1 MTDVNTPTLYTLPN
15 GVAVQQCHRYETDF
29 VYREVFID
37 HIYTRDFPD
46 LPAAPCVIDVG
57 VNIGLFSLFI
67 RQQFPQARIYGFEP
81 SPELFAL
88 ASSNLANRNTTL
100 FQQGLGAQSGQQRF
114 TYYPNYSLLSGFHGH
129 AEEDKQ
135 LLSAGIVQQ
144 LQHKE
149 DADAY
154 LELLIG
160 DKLEQPRHY
169 DCDITTLSA
178 ILAQEEI
185 PVVDLLKIDAEKAEV
200 DVLRGIAASNWPKI
214 LRIVIEAHSRDSA
227 DATETIL
234 RDQHYT
240 VRRQINARHQRA
252 EIFTITAQR
261 NS

>member
-1 MTDVNTPTLYTLPN
+1 MLPN

-37 HIYTRDFPD
+37 RIYTRNFPD

-57 VNIGLFSLFI
+57 ANIGLFSLFI
-67 RQQFPQARIYGFEP
+67 RQQFPGARIYGFEP

-88 ASSNLANRNTTL
+88 ASANLAHRNTTL
-100 FQQGLGAQSGQQRF
+100 FQQGLGARPGQQPF

-129 AEEDKQ
+129 AVEDRQ

-149 DADAY
+149 EADAY

-160 DKLEQPRHY
+160 DKLEDARHY
-169 DCDITTLSA
+169 NCEITTLSA
-178 ILAQEEI
+178 ILAREKI

-200 DVLRGIAASNWPKI
+200 DVLRGIAAGDWPKI
-214 LRIVIEAHSRDSA
+214 RRIVIEAHSRDSA
-227 DATETIL
+227 DATEQL
-234 RDQHYT
+234 LHAQQYT
-240 VRRQINARHQRA
+240 VCRQVNARHQRA

-261 NS
+261 ST